1 MHTVAALK
9 HPSLH
14 LYIISIFC
22 NEYLMCSESV
32 CFLVVSVNQEK
43 ADGEQRE
50 LCETRAL
57 PEASEKF
64 LL

>member
-1 MHTVAALK
+1 MHTVAVHR
-9 HPSLH
+9 HPSLY

-32 CFLVVSVNQEK
+32 CFFVISVNQEK

-50 LCETRAL
+50 LV
-57 PEASEKF
+57 
-64 LL
+64 